1 MLTQLSVSKLNNL
14 VLNIRISKYWIYFI
28 QTNSLWME
36 YNVCKYRFSL
46 SGNKNVYFA
55 KHVFV
60 NVRFSTKIML
70 SFLDLFLIA
79 EQTYTFCYMI

>member
-1 MLTQLSVSKLNNL
+1 
-14 VLNIRISKYWIYFI
+14 
-28 QTNSLWME
+28 ME
-36 YNVCKYRFSL
+36 YNVCKYRFSV